1 LLTLHQASPQP
12 FKENIML
19 QKVRNEL
26 RPDTLIRNLDT
37 TVHAGVAELDAAARK
52 VWETVGR
59 FDGYNRFVTGL
70 ERIEMTGTATGLR
83 SLRNKFF
90 TGGDL
95 VVEQLNS
102 RDDEAMQM
110 TWTLIYT
117 TFDIGN
123 MWASMEVL
131 PRGDNACTAIYRIAG
146 EARSGDPKD
155 QPAFDKF
162 AVDFLKMAMDNLR
175 LMFNHA
181 KA

>member
-1 LLTLHQASPQP
+1 
-12 FKENIML
+12 ML
-19 QKVRNEL
+19 QKAKSEL

-37 TVHAGVAELDAAARK
+37 TVHAGVAELNAPARK
-52 VWETVGR
+52 VWDVVGR

-90 TGGDL
+90 AGGDL

-102 RDDEAMQM
+102 RDEERM
-110 TWTLIYT
+110 TMSWTLIYT

-131 PRGDNACTAIYRIAG
+131 PRGDDACTAIYRIAG
-146 EARSGDPKD
+146 EARSGEPSD
-155 QPAFDKF
+155 QPAFDAF
-162 AVDFLKMAMDNLR
+162 AQGFLKMATDNLR
-175 LMFNHA
+175 AMFNS
-181 KA
+181 

>member
-1 LLTLHQASPQP
+1 MQ
-12 FKENIML
+12 
-19 QKVRNEL
+19 QKVRTEL
-26 RPDTLIRNLDT
+26 RPDTLIHNMDT
-37 TVHAGVAELDAAARK
+37 TVHAGIAELEAPARQ

-95 VVEQLNS
+95 VVEQLNT
-102 RDDEAMQM
+102 RDDQNMTM

-123 MWASMEVL
+123 MWASMQVVA
-131 PRGDNACTAIYRIAG
+131 RGDNACTATYRIAG

-155 QPAFDKF
+155 QPAFDRF

-175 LMFNHA
+175 AMFN
-181 KA
+181 KAGH

>member
-1 LLTLHQASPQP
+1 
-12 FKENIML
+12 ML
-19 QKVRNEL
+19 QKAKSEL

-37 TVHAGVAELDAAARK
+37 TVHAGVAELNAPARK
-52 VWETVGR
+52 VWDVVGR

-90 TGGDL
+90 AGGDL

-102 RDDEAMQM
+102 RDDEQMTM

-131 PRGDNACTAIYRIAG
+131 PRGDSACTAIYRIAG
-146 EARSGDPKD
+146 EARSGNPEDK
-155 QPAFDKF
+155 PAFDAF
-162 AVDFLKMAMDNLR
+162 AQGFLKMATDNLR
-175 LMFNHA
+175 AMFNS
-181 KA
+181 

>member
-1 LLTLHQASPQP
+1 MLHRLEERYLTHQES
-12 FKENIML
+12 KML
-19 QKVRNEL
+19 QQVKTQL
-26 RPDTLIRNLDT
+26 RPDTPLKNLT
-37 TVHAGVAELDAAARK
+37 TTIHEGVAELNAPARK
-52 VWETVGR
+52 VWETVGK

-102 RDDEAMQM
+102 RDEENMTM

-123 MWASMEVL
+123 MWASMEVV
-131 PRGDNACTAIYRIAG
+131 PDGDTKCLATYRIAG
-146 EARSGDPKD
+146 EARSRDPKD

-175 LMFNHA
+175 SMFN
-181 KA
+181 

>member
-1 LLTLHQASPQP
+1 
-12 FKENIML
+12 ML
-19 QKVRNEL
+19 QKTRTTL
-26 RPDTLIRNLDT
+26 QPDTLIRNLDT
-37 TVHAGVAELDAAARK
+37 RLHEGIADLDAPARK
-52 VWETVGR
+52 VWAVVGR

-102 RDDEAMQM
+102 RNDDAMTM

-123 MWASMEVL
+123 MWASMEVI
-131 PRGDNACTAIYRIAG
+131 PRGDNACTAIYRIVG

-155 QPAFDKF
+155 QPAFDAF
-162 AVDFLKMAMDNLR
+162 AEGFLEMAMGNLR
-175 LMFNHA
+175 ELFN
-181 KA
+181 KQ

>member
-1 LLTLHQASPQP
+1 
-12 FKENIML
+12 ML
-19 QKVRNEL
+19 QKAKSEL

-37 TVHAGVAELDAAARK
+37 TVHAGVAELNAPARK
-52 VWETVGR
+52 VWDVVGR

-90 TGGDL
+90 AGGDL

-102 RDDEAMQM
+102 RDDEQMTM

-146 EARSGDPKD
+146 EARSGNPED
-155 QPAFDKF
+155 QPAFDAF
-162 AVDFLKMAMDNLR
+162 AEGFLKMATDNLR
-175 LMFNHA
+175 AMFNS
-181 KA
+181 